1 MAAGSTHEPS
11 FPGWRIVWAVALA
24 RALGPVGVF
33 TAPSQ
38 EGIGA
43 PRGAVSRH
51 GPSPAFRM
59 MAVGLFRG
67 PVCDRGSIRRVPL
80 AGGETIPSEDLHL
93 HTEDLFGI
101 NPMHAETGWRSL
113 SRQLAQMLFA
123 HRVTA

>member
-11 FPGWRIVWAVALA
+11 FSGWRIVWAVALA

-33 TAPSQ
+33 TTPSP
-38 EGIGA
+38 EGFGA
-43 PRGAVSRH
+43 PRSAVNRP

-59 MAVGLFRG
+59 MAFGLFRG
-67 PVCDRGSIRRVPL
+67 PVFDRGSIRLVPL
-80 AGGETIPSEDLHL
+80 AGGETLPSEDLHL
-93 HTEDLFGI
+93 HTEDLFET

-123 HRVTA
+123 HRATA